1 MPLSNVSSRGA
12 TGGLARRL
20 VYQESSGVGVRS
32 LRPCPASKV
41 SMDVILR
48 DYSVNDATWFY
59 LSLLL
64 ILAVFF
70 RFSRVFALRN
80 LDLVLLLSISPGL
93 LLVQNAES
101 LSLGYGWLFVVTG
114 LLLMRLFVDSF
125 WKRRPLLEPNLNY
138 AGMAFLAA
146 AAFTFLMSEV
156 ITEPPPRATV
166 ETVRRADEFLKRQDT
181 TAEKPGTVE
190 PPATEEA
197 QPGPAAILFAA
208 PAVPASRLVL
218 SGTSDEPA
226 NKWAVEQIAARVIAV
241 LAHLAV
247 VAGLWLLGKR
257 LFSDAQTG
265 LAMATLYLLLPCTAY
280 DVGEVKHVLPAAL
293 IVWAFVGYRNPLVA
307 GSLMGLACGT
317 LLFPVFLLPLWA
329 VFYGRQGAGR
339 FALALG
345 VVGSVLLLSLLFTA
359 ADSDSFKT
367 QILGS
372 IDWSSLKLDS
382 RETFGF
388 WSTHDRV
395 VYRIPVIVAFFVML
409 LTLTFLPRQKNLEHL
424 LGHSTAIVVATQ
436 LWYPQQGGTYVLW
449 YLPLVLAVMFRPR
462 LTNQTSPVVAPAPPE
477 DVQLSDPSRLVLG
490 SSWLGRRM
498 R

>member
-1 MPLSNVSSRGA
+1 M
-12 TGGLARRL
+12 
-20 VYQESSGVGVRS
+20 ESGPIGRAV
-32 LRPCPASKV
+32 PAKLC
-41 SMDVILR
+41 MDVILSG
-48 DYSVNDATWFY
+48 YEVNNATWFY

-70 RFSRVFALRN
+70 RFSRVLALRN
-80 LDLVLLLSISPGL
+80 LDLALLLSISPGL
-93 LLVQNAES
+93 LLVQES
-101 LSLGYGWLFVVTG
+101 EFPSLGYGWLFVVTG
-114 LLLMRLFVDSF
+114 LLLVRLFVDSF
-125 WKRRPLLEPNLNY
+125 WKRRPLLEQNLNY

-146 AAFTFLMSEV
+146 AAFTFLMSKV
-156 ITEPPPRATV
+156 ITESPPPTAV
-166 ETVRRADEFLKRQDT
+166 ETVRRAEELLKRQDT
-181 TAEKPGTVE
+181 TTEKPATE
-190 PPATEEA
+190 ETPATEEA
-197 QPGPAAILFAA
+197 QPGPTARLLAMPVVA
-208 PAVPASRLVL
+208 PSRLVL

-226 NKWAVEQIAARVIAV
+226 DKKWAVEQIAARVIAV

-257 LFSDAQTG
+257 LFSDAPTG
-265 LAMATLYLLLPCTAY
+265 LAMAALYLLLPCTTY
-280 DVGEVKHVLPAAL
+280 DVGKVNHVLPAAL
-293 IVWAFVGYRNPLVA
+293 IVWAFVSYRNPLVA

-345 VVGSVLLLSLLFTA
+345 VVGAVLLLSLLFTS
-359 ADSDSFKT
+359 ADLHSFTT

-372 IDWSSLKLDS
+372 IDWRCLKLD
-382 RETFGF
+382 REMDGF
-388 WSTHDRV
+388 WSNHDE

-409 LTLTFLPRQKNLEHL
+409 LTLTILPRQKNLEHL
-424 LGHSTAIVVATQ
+424 LGHSTAIIVATQ

-462 LTNQTSPVVAPAPPE
+462 LTNQTSPVVVPAPPE
-477 DVQLSDPSRLVLG
+477 DVQLSDPSRPLLG